1 VTHHSGLRHGHGCN
15 VRQSCVWSD
24 AATRRWARSASHIIL
39 CGYVRDQESIAWSEF
54 RLQSAGKTNTEHPS
68 KLKVLPQP
76 EDSLSR
82 TLRPHTALQQYHIL
96 LVHDTLPH
104 ETRSAYGLLLG
115 AEPTSHQ
122 SRFVGTCRDNRRVP
136 SHARSPEGVTL

>member
-1 VTHHSGLRHGHGCN
+1 LRHGHGRN
-15 VRQSCVWSD
+15 VRQPCVWSD
-24 AATRRWARSASHIIL
+24 PAAHCEARSACHIIL
-39 CGYVRDQESIAWSEF
+39 CDYVRDEKSIAWSEF
-54 RLQSAGKTNTEHPS
+54 RLQSAGKTNTEHPR

-104 ETRSAYGLLLG
+104 ETRSAYGLLLD
-115 AEPTSHQ
+115 A
-122 SRFVGTCRDNRRVP
+122 
-136 SHARSPEGVTL
+136 